1 MIVKTSR
8 VNPEQLDLAYL
19 ALFLGL
25 RVNELV
31 MERMAGAGFRGVRES
46 HGYLIQHLIA
56 VDRSITELARRMN
69 VTQQAAS
76 KAVAELIGLKI
87 LEAAPAKDRRAKSI
101 RLSERGWQSVRLGR
115 RARAKID
122 ELLVTATGEKDYQRA
137 KSILLTCLR
146 ALGGVERIRSRRV
159 RRPR

>member
-1 MIVKTSR
+1 MIVKTNR

-19 ALFLGL
+19 ALFLGQ

-56 VDRSITELARRMN
+56 VDRSITELGRRMN

-76 KAVAELIGLKI
+76 KAVAELIGLGI
-87 LEAAPAKDRRAKSI
+87 LEAAPAQDRRAKSI

-115 RARAKID
+115 RARARID
-122 ELLVTATGEKDYQRA
+122 ALLVAAIGEKDYQRA
-137 KSILLTCLR
+137 KSALLTCLR

-159 RRPR
+159 RLPR